1 MSWMKFYSACRSA
14 KSGRF
19 AKKGKC
25 QAFKKTKVRK
35 APKSKKGQF
44 QLFALAILSALAL
57 AGCATQRTTLTETVD
72 IEGAYTKTTDI
83 KTRTFFDS
91 KSELARLKTS
101 STDKTQTVGL
111 DGLKQE
117 SSGSN
122 ATALLENVVGAA
134 VKAAVSAATPIP

>member
-1 MSWMKFYSACRSA
+1 MKM
-14 KSGRF
+14 
-19 AKKGKC
+19 
-25 QAFKKTKVRK
+25 
-35 APKSKKGQF
+35 
-44 QLFALAILSALAL
+44 QLTALAL
-57 AGCATQRTTLTETVD
+57 ITALAAGCATQRTTLTEKVD
-72 IEGAYTKTTDI
+72 AEGAYIKTTEI

-134 VKAAVSAATPIP
+134 VKAAVSAATPVP